1 MIPSLCWLLHLLQQP
16 SLVCLLYIV
25 MFPSC
30 RPLRWLLLLPFPPA
44 AGIVLAVLLCHVRQ
58 VMSVLES
65 FAQCG
70 VLPAPSTVDHLVLQL
85 VQGGLQHAPVQG
97 MADLLDIL
105 AALQHTP
112 GKSFVK
118 MYAHVS
124 GQDGHLLQGWVR
136 G

>member
-1 MIPSLCWLLHLLQQP
+1 MLL
-16 SLVCLLYIV
+16 
-25 MFPSC
+25 M
-30 RPLRWLLLLPFPPA
+30 LLPFPPA
-44 AGIVLAVLLCHVRQ
+44 AVIVLAVLLCHVRQ

-124 GQDGHLLQGWVR
+124 SLDGDLLQGWVR
-136 G
+136 GCALLHARHQTAAPMSSLLAGQLLDAEMRCRWR